1 MYSFYR
7 QEKPETN
14 TNSNAIHDS
23 GHDDGDDGDDGDVD
37 DDDDDGD
44 KDEGNSSEDVYS
56 DILTTEGQPGWM
68 EKLLKEVREHL

>member
-23 GHDDGDDGDDGDVD
+23 GRDDDVD
-37 DDDDDGD
+37 DDDEDDDYDDGD